1 MKSRYFFPNVIVIIL
16 SGKKYLLFIAEI
28 TLRYF
33 ASEAAAA
40 ASGKSS
46 ESEKGGS
53 HFKGISRS
61 GYRRLSF

>member
-46 ESEKGGS
+46 ESEK
-53 HFKGISRS
+53 
-61 GYRRLSF
+61 